1 MRQLL
6 LNLGDYR
13 NLNLS
18 LIQRLAYLA
27 QLFSNVFS
35 EKLCEQLLQHLKKWL
50 EVAIVTQKQAQNKP
64 GGAGAVEGCCRHRG
78 SLPQNP
84 NCHSSLH

>member
-13 NLNLS
+13 N

-35 EKLCEQLLQHLKKWL
+35 EKLCEQLLQHLKNGWRWRL
-50 EVAIVTQKQAQNKP
+50 
-64 GGAGAVEGCCRHRG
+64 
-78 SLPQNP
+78 
-84 NCHSSLH
+84 

>member
-1 MRQLL
+1 ML

-13 NLNLS
+13 NLNLN

-50 EVAIVTQKQAQNKP
+50 EVVIVTQKQAQNK
-64 GGAGAVEGCCRHRG
+64 AGDQEQLKVAAAIVDLFHRI
-78 SLPQNP
+78 
-84 NCHSSLH
+84 HTATAR

>member
-13 NLNLS
+13 NLNLN

-50 EVAIVTQKQAQNKP
+50 EVAIVTQKQAQNKA
-64 GGAGAVEGCCRHRG
+64 GGQEQLKVAAAIVDLFHRI
-78 SLPQNP
+78 PTATAR
-84 NCHSSLH
+84 